1 MRRAISLA
9 AVTAG
14 GLALLATFHTSRTD
28 LGLNA
33 TGPGDASTA
42 PPNVPTD
49 ATSETG
55 STATPAPISPG
66 STAAASTTSVAGGAA
81 SAGTTARTIS
91 APKTS
96 STAAPKTSTSAGSST
111 GRAIDGPDITTR
123 YGDVQVRITL
133 QGSRLVDVRALRL
146 PQDRARS
153 ARISQTAGPQLRQ
166 EALQAQSAHINVV
179 SGASY
184 TSEGYAES
192 LQGAL
197 DSAGK

>member
-1 MRRAISLA
+1 MRRAVSLA

-14 GLALLATFHTSRTD
+14 SLALLANFHTSRTD

-33 TGPGDASTA
+33 TSPVGASTA
-42 PPNVPTD
+42 PTDVPAD
-49 ATSETG
+49 ATTANESATTPTTG
-55 STATPAPISPG
+55 PTIAAP
-66 STAAASTTSVAGGAA
+66 TTSVAGRATSPGP
-81 SAGTTARTIS
+81 TARTS
-91 APKTS
+91 PTPKTT
-96 STAAPKTSTSAGSST
+96 STAATKTSTSVASRA
-111 GRAIDGPDITTR
+111 GRAIDGPDITTP

-133 QGSRLVDVRALRL
+133 QGSRLVDVQALRL

-153 ARISQTAGPQLRQ
+153 ARISQFAGPQLRQ
-166 EALQAQSAHINVV
+166 EALQAQSAHINLV

-197 DSAGK
+197 DNAGK